1 MTGILNALI
10 AGVSGAVKDTYFNLV
25 SLLLP
30 GNGTNG
36 AQNNTFLDSGNPAE
50 FTGSISGTTL
60 TVSAVASGTIKVGV
74 GITGTGVTAGT
85 TITALGTGSGG
96 TGTYTVSASQTVSST
111 TITSTGFP
119 ITRNGDTTQGT
130 FSPFSQTGW
139 GNYFNGSTDYLS
151 VSSDTALALGTG
163 AFTLETWVYTTSAT
177 TGGMIFDT
185 RAAGSLTGIA
195 VYVDYTSS
203 ALYLRLYTSS
213 TLVLTSTSPISANQ
227 WVHIA
232 VVKNASNTTTF
243 YINGSASG
251 STGSDT
257 NNYTQSGA
265 RINQAYGGGFSLPAF
280 YSNFR
285 LIKGQALATGNFTPP
300 TSLVSS
306 TVVGWT
312 GINVPTQSITGTVS
326 LLTCQSNRFLD
337 QTGKTITVTGSP
349 SVTPFS
355 PFAPTSSYSAAA
367 VGGSGYFDG
376 SGDYLTIANQTAL
389 QLSGDFTID
398 GWIYGDNSGNNTG
411 SSIIGDYFRN
421 NAEATSQYQIA
432 WNETGKAIT
441 FYLKTSGGSTSLS
454 TSNGTAPPFSWNHF
468 ALVRSGSTIRLY
480 CNGVGTSTV
489 NDSTQLNSGFGTW
502 IGVDANNTSEIFG
515 GYIANLRV
523 VKGTAIYDPSQS
535 TLTVP
540 TALTTA
546 VSGTSLL
553 LNFTNAGVVDATAK
567 NVLETEG
574 NAQISTAQSKW
585 GGGSISFNGSNSF
598 LLAPANRNNDLA
610 GDFTIECW
618 IRFASVGNAQIV
630 SAGGGSVNGAYYW
643 QYYTSQLQF
652 GINGVGAIATPSWTP
667 SANQWYHLAVTR
679 SGTTVRQFVDGTQL
693 GSNATSSQVFVDATT
708 QVGYGGAGYL
718 NGFIDDLR
726 VTKGYARYT
735 ANFTAPTAPFPVQ

>member
-36 AQNNTFLDSGNPAE
+36 ATNNSFVDS
-50 FTGSISGTTL
+50 S
-60 TVSAVASGTIKVGV
+60 
-74 GITGTGVTAGT
+74 TAN
-85 TITALGTGSGG
+85 GG
-96 TGTYTVSASQTVSST
+96 TGW
-111 TITSTGFP
+111 P

-139 GNYFNGSTDYLS
+139 GNYFDGTDDYLS
-151 VSSDTALALGTG
+151 VADTAALDFGSGNFTIETWIYMTGGSGATRMIFGKWVSNVGIELYVSTANKLEVYINAGVGATSTGTLALNRWHHVALVRSGTG
-163 AFTLETWVYTTSAT
+163 SNQTKLYIDGSEDGSGT
-177 TGGMIFDT
+177 
-185 RAAGSLTGIA
+185 AGSSVDNAAALNIGTSNAGSNDFTGYMSNYRVVKGIA
-195 VYVDYTSS
+195 VY
-203 ALYLRLYTSS
+203 
-213 TLVLTSTSPISANQ
+213 
-227 WVHIA
+227 
-232 VVKNASNTTTF
+232 
-243 YINGSASG
+243 
-251 STGSDT
+251 
-257 NNYTQSGA
+257 
-265 RINQAYGGGFSLPAF
+265 
-280 YSNFR
+280 
-285 LIKGQALATGNFTPP
+285 TGNFTVP
-300 TSLVSS
+300 TSPLAA
-306 TVVGWT
+306 
-312 GINVPTQSITGTVS
+312 TQAAGTNISAITGTETS
-326 LLTCQSNRFLD
+326 LLTCQSNRCKDSSSTPL
-337 QTGKTITVTGSP
+337 TVTP
-349 SVTPFS
+349 SGNVAVTPFS

-441 FYLKTSGGSTSLS
+441 FYLKTSGGSISLS

-585 GGGSISFNGSNSF
+585 GGGSIYFASASNSNLLGNTPSNWTF
-598 LLAPANRNNDLA
+598 LHDGSTWTVEFWLYPTN
-610 GDFTIECW
+610 
-618 IRFASVGNAQIV
+618 V
-630 SAGGGSVNGAYYW
+630 SSFQGLIATNGAGS
-643 QYYTSQLQF
+643 TNIGLSF
-652 GINGVGAIATPSWTP
+652 AINAGAISISFTRGVSGSSASFTS
-667 SANQWYHLAVTR
+667 SAVLNANQWNYVGVTF
-679 SGTTVRQFVDGTQL
+679 T
-693 GSNATSSQVFVDATT
+693 GSTKTCAFFINGASAGSSSNTGFAYSSSTSTYPPYIGQTGDPSYPYYFN
-708 QVGYGGAGYL
+708 GY
-718 NGFIDDLR
+718 IDDLR
-726 VTKGYARYT
+726 ITRGVARTIT
-735 ANFTAPTAPFPVQ
+735 ANPTAPFPVQ